1 MSYKKE
7 SQKSKQRVI
16 EFNLSKSVV
25 ILVALTTAKVVKT
38 FVQAE
43 DNKKLADTEQQNNER
58 VVYVNSTTNSEGT
71 TLTYQLVG
79 SNSTTWGSY
88 NNATFKY
95 IASNAETPELTEN
108 KEISKS
114 TRMPTGSTEYTKVNN
129 IYDMAGN
136 VREFTIEVNYS
147 DMVSHDGNRSNSG
160 DRTPAEH
167 RSISYA
173 DNSDFDR
180 RLSCNALDK
189 INYNINQFTVK
200 L

>member
-1 MSYKKE
+1 M
-7 SQKSKQRVI
+7 
-16 EFNLSKSVV
+16 
-25 ILVALTTAKVVKT
+25 
-38 FVQAE
+38 VQAE

-79 SNSTTWGSY
+79 SNSTTWGNY

-108 KEISKS
+108 KERSKS
-114 TRMPTGSTEYTKVNN
+114 IRIPTGSTEYTKVNN

-136 VREFTIEVNYS
+136 LREFTIENDYS
-147 DMVSHDGNRSNSG
+147 NRVSHGGNLSNSG
-160 DRTPAEH
+160 NSTPAEH
-167 RSISYA
+167 RSIAFA
-173 DNSDFDR
+173 DNSDFER